1 MTLLLWLGCNGDG
14 PLPEASRVD
23 AVDVQGAGEP
33 GRPRRRMNIDQ
44 VAASLERATGHAWT
58 EDASGETV
66 ALFDQLSGSL
76 GKPDY
81 LGSTSEDLS
90 PGLLFQKFLDDAAK
104 SSCTA
109 MVEAEEPVFF
119 AHGGPEDENAVEANL
134 ELALLRF
141 HGTRATPDE
150 LARWVELWIELENLS
165 GDADRAWI
173 GTCVALVTHPEFT
186 TF

>member
-1 MTLLLWLGCNGDG
+1 MLYLWLACSGTE
-14 PLPEASRVD
+14 PLPEAGRVD

-44 VAASLERATGHAWT
+44 VASSLERATGHAWT
-58 EDASGETV
+58 ETSSGETV
-66 ALFDQLSGSL
+66 RLFDQLSGSL

-81 LGSTSEDLS
+81 LASTAEDLS

-109 MVEAEEPVFF
+109 MVEAEEPAFF
-119 AHGGPEDENAVEANL
+119 VHGGVDDEGAVEANM

-141 HGTRATPDE
+141 HGRRASAEE
-150 LARWVELWIELENLS
+150 LQLWTGLWVQLEGIS
-165 GDADRAWI
+165 GEPERAWL
-173 GTCVALVTHPEFT
+173 GVCVALVTHPDFS

>member
-1 MTLLLWLGCNGDG
+1 MLFLWMACNGDQ
-14 PLPEASRVD
+14 PLPEAGRVD

-33 GRPRRRMNIDQ
+33 GRPKRRMNIDQ
-44 VAASLERATGHAWT
+44 VAESLELATGHAWT
-58 EDASGETV
+58 EEASGETV
-66 ALFDQLSGSL
+66 QLFDQLSGSL

-104 SSCTA
+104 SSCSA
-109 MVEAEEPVFF
+109 MVEGEEPVFF
-119 AHGGPEDENAVEANL
+119 VHGGPSDEGAVEANM

-141 HGTRATPDE
+141 HGKRASAEE
-150 LARWVELWIELENLS
+150 LARWVSLWVELENLS
-165 GDADRAWI
+165 GEPERAWV
-173 GTCVALVTHPEFT
+173 GSCVALVTHPDFS